1 VTTRGLA
8 VTTPGLDDTTLAV
21 STAVWPARPV
31 ASTLVERA
39 VLDALAR
46 HGIDLAVTVPCK
58 YIARLIVETERD
70 RRFTLLYPSR
80 EEEGL
85 GIAAGASLAGRG
97 SVMLIQNSGLGNM
110 VNAYCSLNLY
120 YGIPLCLIVS
130 HRGDELE
137 RVPAQVP
144 MGARTEDLL
153 ALLGIRVVTL
163 ATPADVPLFERELR
177 AHRRDAT
184 SVAFLSKKTFW
195 SPA

>member
-1 VTTRGLA
+1 
-8 VTTPGLDDTTLAV
+8 
-21 STAVWPARPV
+21 
-31 ASTLVERA
+31 VERA

-46 HGIDLAVTVPCK
+46 QGIDLAVTVPCK

-70 RRFTLLYPSR
+70 PRFTLLYPSR

-85 GIAAGASLAGRG
+85 GIAAGAALAGRRA
-97 SVMLIQNSGLGNM
+97 VMLLQNSGLGNM
-110 VNAYCSLNLY
+110 VNAHCSLNLY
-120 YGIPLCLIVS
+120 YGLPLCLIVT

-144 MGARTEDLL
+144 MGVRTERLL
-153 ALLGIRVVTL
+153 ELLGIRVV
-163 ATPADVPLFERELR
+163 PLEKPTDLPSFERELQ
-177 AHRRDAT
+177 AHRREAA

>member
-1 VTTRGLA
+1 MPDLDDSVLA
-8 VTTPGLDDTTLAV
+8 VDTHVPLHPV
-21 STAVWPARPV
+21 SPP
-31 ASTLVERA
+31 LVELA
-39 VLDALAR
+39 VLDALAGA
-46 HGIDLAVTVPCK
+46 GIDLAVTVPCK

-70 RRFTLLYPSR
+70 PRFAVLYPSR

-85 GIAAGASLAGRG
+85 GIAAGAALAGRG
-97 SVMLIQNSGLGNM
+97 AVMLLQNSGLGNM

-120 YGIPLCLIVS
+120 YGIPLCLIVT

-144 MGARTEDLL
+144 MGERTERLL
-153 ALLGIRVVTL
+153 ELLGIRVVL
-163 ATPADVPLFERELR
+163 LEKPSDLPRFERELQ
-177 AHRRDAT
+177 AHREHAT

>member
-1 VTTRGLA
+1 VTDSAA
-8 VTTPGLDDTTLAV
+8 VE
-21 STAVWPARPV
+21 
-31 ASTLVERA
+31 LV

-46 HGIDLAVTVPCK
+46 QGVDLAVTVPCK
-58 YIARLIVETERD
+58 YIARLIEETERD
-70 RRFTLLYPSR
+70 PRFTLLYPSR

-85 GIAAGASLAGRG
+85 GIAAGAALAGRG

-110 VNAYCSLNLY
+110 VNAYCSLNIY
-120 YGIPLCLIVS
+120 YGLPLCLIVT

-144 MGARTEDLL
+144 MGVRTESLL
-153 ALLGIRVVTL
+153 ELMGIRVVFLEKPTDL
-163 ATPADVPLFERELR
+163 PLFERELE
-177 AHRRDAT
+177 AHRRNAA

>member
-1 VTTRGLA
+1 MPELDDPALA
-8 VTTPGLDDTTLAV
+8 VDTHT
-21 STAVWPARPV
+21 SRRPAGQ
-31 ASTLVERA
+31 SVELA

-46 HGIDLAVTVPCK
+46 NRIDLALTVPCK

-70 RRFTLLYPSR
+70 PRFTLLYPSR

-85 GIAAGASLAGRG
+85 GIAAGAGMAGRG
-97 SVMLIQNSGLGNM
+97 AVMLLQNSGLGNM

-120 YGIPLCLIVS
+120 YGIPLCLIVT

-144 MGARTEDLL
+144 MGERTERLL
-153 ALLGIRVVTL
+153 ELLGIRVVL
-163 ATPADVPLFERELR
+163 LEKPSDLPRFEWELH
-177 AHRRDAT
+177 AHRQHAT